1 MDLHR
6 LNLTKGTVPIVR
18 FTCPRYS
25 VFVRCKRLERLIVG
39 ALYISGFCLGQM
51 ALLAEPC
58 CLANLIIV
66 VMLLQI
72 TVSHNC
78 Y

>member
-18 FTCPRYS
+18 FRCARYS

-51 ALLAEPC
+51 ALLA
-58 CLANLIIV
+58 
-66 VMLLQI
+66 
-72 TVSHNC
+72 
-78 Y
+78 

>member
-25 VFVRCKRLERLIVG
+25 VFVRCKRLERLIIG
-39 ALYISGFCLGQM
+39 SLYLSLSCLGQM
-51 ALLAEPC
+51 ALLSEPSS
-58 CLANLIIV
+58 LAGLIIV
-66 VMLLQI
+66 VVLL
-72 TVSHNC
+72 
-78 Y
+78 